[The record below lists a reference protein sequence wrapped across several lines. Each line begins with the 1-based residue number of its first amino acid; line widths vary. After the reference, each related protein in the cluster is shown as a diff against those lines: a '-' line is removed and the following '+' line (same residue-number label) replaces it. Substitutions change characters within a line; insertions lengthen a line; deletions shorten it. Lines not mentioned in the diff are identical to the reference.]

1 MFTVKLTSGYK
12 LEFDS
17 LAAIEEHCPAWSID
31 FAEMAVWNDKT
42 GTIVGC
48 VVEGEM

>member
-1 MFTVKLTSGYK
+1 MYAVKLTSGYK

-31 FAEMAVWNDKT
+31 YDAMAVWNDKT
-42 GTIVGC
+42 GTIVGQI
-48 VVEGEM
+48 VEGEE